1 MKLIPTSI
9 KDCFILEPAKFGDS
23 RGYFFESY
31 SRKVFEELSG
41 LDIEFVQD
49 NQALSGYGTL
59 RGLHFQQGDA
69 AQAKLVRVMQG
80 RVLDVAVDL
89 RPESNTRGHYV
100 AVELSA
106 ENNRQFFV
114 PRGFAHGYSVLEDD
128 TIFVYKCDNYYNK
141 AAEGGI
147 FYGDADLS
155 IDWQVPEADILLSEK
170 DKLWPTLSEV
180 LARP

>member
-1 MKLIPTSI
+1 MKLLPTSI

-114 PRGFAHGYSVLEDD
+114 PRGFAHGYSVLEDN

-141 AAEGGI
+141 AAECGI

-155 IDWQVPEADILLSEK
+155 IDWQLPEADILLSEK
-170 DKLWPTLSEV
+170 DKLWPSLSEV
-180 LARP
+180 LTMP